1 MFCKNCGNEL
11 SDNAYVCPK
20 CGCLANEETSETKPA
35 TVVQNENEDK
45 DKKQLLVRVFL
56 ILTIGFIFA
65 ALTSDILAVAA
76 MDIYITDYY
85 VELYTNS
92 AWTVIAFVDG
102 LLALGFGIATFVL
115 GLKRA
120 DKLLKMMSII
130 CFVLSIITQVT
141 TFLMFAFV

>member
-20 CGCLANEETSETKPA
+20 CGCLAGETSEAKPVA
-35 TVVQNENEDK
+35 VVENESNDK

-56 ILTIGFIFA
+56 ILTIGFIFS
-65 ALTSDILAVAA
+65 ALTCSILAVAA
-76 MDIYITDYY
+76 MDIYVTDYY

-130 CFVLSIITQVT
+130 CFVLSIITQAT
-141 TFLMFAFV
+141 TFLMLGFC